1 MKFIRSLALV
11 AATFTLA
18 ACDSNSSSSLVA
30 SPPPPPAPPTFSIQ
44 ALHASADAPAV
55 NIIFNGAAF
64 ASNVDYK
71 DGTAA
76 AEVAAG
82 TYPVTVEAITPSGT
96 VDVIGPVDLTFDADL
111 LYTVVAVGETTP
123 GSANPLEP
131 VIVTQDR
138 TSIASG
144 NTRLQVLHGAP
155 NAPRVDVYV
164 TTPGAD
170 LTATAPVGTFSYKET
185 LGPVEIPA
193 GDYQVRVTPEGDA
206 GTVVYDS
213 GTVSLNPNDGLFLT
227 AVPSLDEATT
237 INPASPI
244 SIVGLNGSGSFEILD
259 TETFTRVRVIHASP
273 DAPAV
278 NVVANGSVDV
288 ITDLEFP
295 QVVGFIPL
303 PADAY
308 DITVVPSDNP
318 GVIAIDAG
326 TLNLEAGVAYDVIAT
341 GPLASIGAQILTD
354 DYRRV
359 STAAKVRI
367 LHASPTAQNVDIYVT
382 AVGAD
387 IGTLAPAF
395 ENIPFNANT
404 GFVELPEGNY
414 DVTVTPTGTKD
425 AAIGPATISIS
436 NGGIY
441 TAIAIDAEGGGA
453 PLGLILADDF
463 VAL

>member
-11 AATFTLA
+11 AATFTLT
-18 ACDSNSSSSLVA
+18 ACDSDGNTSLVA
-30 SPPPPPAPPTFSIQ
+30 STPAAAPPATFSVQ

-55 NIIFNGAAF
+55 NIIFNGDVF
-64 ASNVDYK
+64 ASGVDFK
-71 DGTAA
+71 QGAA
-76 AEVAAG
+76 AAIVEAG
-82 TYPVTVEAITPSGT
+82 TYPVTVEAITPDGV
-96 VDVIGPVDLTFDADL
+96 VDVIGPVELTFDPDL
-111 LYTVVAVGETTP
+111 VYTVVAVGETTP

-138 TSIASG
+138 SSIGTG

-155 NAPRVDVYV
+155 NAPRVDVFV

-170 LTATAPVGTFSYKET
+170 LTATAPVGTFSYKES

-193 GDYQVRVTPEGDA
+193 GDYQLRVTPEGDP

-213 GTVSLNPNDGLFLT
+213 GTVSLNPNDSLFLA
-227 AVPSLDEATT
+227 AVPSLTESTVAS
-237 INPASPI
+237 PASPI
-244 SIVGLNGSGSFEILD
+244 SIVGLNRSGAFEILD
-259 TETFTRVRVIHASP
+259 ANTPARVRVIHASP

-278 NVVANGSVDV
+278 NVVANGTVNL
-288 ITDLEFP
+288 IEGLQFP
-295 QVVGFIPL
+295 EVVGFLPV

-308 DITVVPSDNP
+308 DVTVVPSDNP

-326 TLNLEAGVAYDVIAT
+326 TLTLEAGVTYDVIAT

-359 STAAKVRI
+359 STAAKVRVF
-367 LHASPTAQNVDIYVT
+367 HASPTAQNVDIYVT

-387 IGTLAPAF
+387 ISTLDPA
-395 ENIPFNANT
+395 IPSVPFNANT
-404 GFVELPEGNY
+404 GFLELPAGDY
-414 DVTVTPTGTKD
+414 DVTVTPAGTKT
-425 AAIGPATISIS
+425 AAIGPASICIA

-453 PLGLILADDF
+453 PLGLILADDDF
-463 VAL
+463 C